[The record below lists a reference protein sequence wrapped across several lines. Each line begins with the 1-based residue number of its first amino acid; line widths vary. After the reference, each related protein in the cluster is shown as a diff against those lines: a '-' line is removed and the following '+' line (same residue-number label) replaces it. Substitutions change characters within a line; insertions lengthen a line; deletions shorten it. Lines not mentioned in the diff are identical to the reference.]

1 MQDKREGWRANAN
14 KERGRQRRYNKR
26 LIDELLR
33 MDYSDDKLKRF
44 SEVKVVKAAYSKFK
58 LR

>member
-26 LIDELLR
+26 LRDELLR

-44 SEVKVVKAAYSKFK
+44 SEGKVVKGAYSKF
-58 LR
+58 